1 MLMALAITKTVE
13 QELSLLTLMII
24 LTALRFAS
32 NNTAEYEA
40 LIAGLQLARDM
51 GATDINRIS
60 DSQLSI
66 SCYDSTTRGSE
77 RTIDSNIGNS
87 YYLISRPFSEIFTTE
102 VQREPSWMD
111 PIVNFLKNVCL
122 PAASRI
128 RHRGTEGAKDKEPD
142 EAEREKDKDREKVLD
157 IKRGSEKSSTS
168 GRGSEQSE
176 LETVSS

>member
-1 MLMALAITKTVE
+1 MALAITKTVE

-66 SCYDSTTRGSE
+66 RSPVDSMLTSHGPV
-77 RTIDSNIGNS
+77 
-87 YYLISRPFSEIFTTE
+87 SRSIT
-102 VQREPSWMD
+102 
-111 PIVNFLKNVCL
+111 
-122 PAASRI
+122 
-128 RHRGTEGAKDKEPD
+128 
-142 EAEREKDKDREKVLD
+142 
-157 IKRGSEKSSTS
+157 
-168 GRGSEQSE
+168 
-176 LETVSS
+176 